1 MLGEREVEDRVQ
13 QLSNLWSQKK
23 PKQHYS
29 ICNELHLLLELE
41 ALLQQLGTIAGKCG
55 EEQST
60 AAQGW
65 WELGRTQAG
74 SFWFPHS
81 HLAEK
86 PSPDER
92 LDLSPAVV

>member
-1 MLGEREVEDRVQ
+1 M
-13 QLSNLWSQKK
+13 NL
-23 PKQHYS
+23 
-29 ICNELHLLLELE
+29 ILLLELE
-41 ALLQQLGTIAGKCG
+41 AAPLQQLGTIAGKCG

-60 AAQGW
+60 AARGG

-86 PSPDER
+86 LSPDER
-92 LDLSPAVV
+92 LDFSVRQ

>member
-1 MLGEREVEDRVQ
+1 M
-13 QLSNLWSQKK
+13 WSQKN

-29 ICNELHLLLELE
+29 ICNELDLLLELKA
-41 ALLQQLGTIAGKCG
+41 ALLQQLGTTAGRCG
-55 EEQST
+55 EKQST
-60 AAQGW
+60 AARVG

-86 PSPDER
+86 LSPDER
-92 LDLSPAVV
+92 LDSSVQQ